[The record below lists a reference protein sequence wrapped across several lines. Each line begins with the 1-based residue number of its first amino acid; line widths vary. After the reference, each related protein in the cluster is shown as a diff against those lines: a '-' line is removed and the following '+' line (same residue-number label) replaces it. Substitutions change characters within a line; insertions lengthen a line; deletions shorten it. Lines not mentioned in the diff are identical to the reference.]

1 MKNWI
6 FPTVLFTGLG
16 LYIYNQVKKAKNV
29 IINLQYINPKLSKLK
44 DYGFEK
50 LPLEIGLNIKNTTA
64 FTLKVKTIKLDIFL
78 NNNLVSTILQTKEI
92 NIKGNETTPFV
103 LIGLIELQ
111 GFDTTVNDLIN
122 IFSKNSKNNIFIKG
136 FVNTSFGRFNL
147 AKNLE
152 L

>member
-16 LYIYNQVKKAKNV
+16 FYIYSQVKKAKNV
-29 IINLQYINPKLSKLK
+29 IINLRYINPKLSKLK

-136 FVNTSFGRFNL
+136 FVDTSFGRFNL